1 MRDLQVGLGLWPRF
15 GQQPD
20 AAPEASFEQQTPQP
34 VDAVADDADGARRTA
49 PRVPVIGS
57 QSLGRRPQIAWGDP
71 AVLGV
76 FDPGAVGQ
84 GQQRRHRQH
93 QPVSGDA
100 CRVGAPGLVPLPAQA
115 LDGPPVVAEG
125 RL

>member
-1 MRDLQVGLGLWPRF
+1 M
-15 GQQPD
+15 
-20 AAPEASFEQQTPQP
+20 
-34 VDAVADDADGARRTA
+34 
-49 PRVPVIGS
+49 IGS

-115 LDGPPVVAEG
+115 LDGLEASSIQKRRADAAQGPEGGLQSLLQRQEGLAGGELCVAPP
-125 RL
+125 